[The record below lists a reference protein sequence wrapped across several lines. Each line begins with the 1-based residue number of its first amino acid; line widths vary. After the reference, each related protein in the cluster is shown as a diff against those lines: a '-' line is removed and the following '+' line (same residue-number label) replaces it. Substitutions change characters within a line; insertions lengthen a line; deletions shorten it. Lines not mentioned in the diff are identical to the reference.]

1 MLERNSVFLKKKKKS
16 NNTMMESF
24 KEEVSKCLSELFLSD
39 CTPQALNNF
48 IFCPATF
55 ALLC

>member
-1 MLERNSVFLKKKKKS
+1 MLERNSVLKIKS
-16 NNTMMESF
+16 NNTLMETF
-24 KEEVSKCLSELFLSD
+24 KEEVYKCLCELFLSD

-48 IFCPATF
+48 IFCPATI